1 MIVFGMS
8 ASGVDADALSSDFEK
23 AQTLQTAPRREVQIG
38 ILENVDPWF
47 FVQMFGP
54 TMEYLRDVLPA
65 YDFSS
70 RQYTIQE
77 LNEALKNRSL
87 DFFIAPSGF
96 FAYLADST
104 GAERVATRHRS
115 GISDPGH
122 SVGAVFVTRAE
133 ETRFDDISIVDKHNQ

>member
-70 RQYTIQE
+70 RQYTIC
-77 LNEALKNRSL
+77 LLYTS
-87 DFFIAPSGF
+87 PSPR
-96 FAYLADST
+96 D
-104 GAERVATRHRS
+104 
-115 GISDPGH
+115 
-122 SVGAVFVTRAE
+122 
-133 ETRFDDISIVDKHNQ
+133 